1 MFADYISDNTWANRS
16 HRGWTAL
23 ASFAAQA
30 LAIAGLLV
38 LPLFYTQ
45 AMPRLPLLGSV
56 IAPAPP
62 AVPGA
67 ARAAQSQV
75 VSNLDE
81 HALRF
86 PTPIPRAF
94 PTPSDHDADAHS
106 SELPTGP
113 GVPHGNGDHTG
124 ERSLLDGIGPGPNS
138 LMPLS
143 PSLRP
148 PRISHV
154 MEGNLIRRVQPEYP
168 ALAKQAR
175 IQGTVLLRAV
185 IDREGTIQDLQV
197 ISGHPLL
204 VRAAINAVRL
214 WRYRPYYL
222 NDQPVE
228 VETQVTVN
236 FSLSGG

>member
-1 MFADYISDNTWANRS
+1 MFADYISENAWANRS

-45 AMPRLPLLGSV
+45 ALPRLAVLGSIV
-56 IAPAPP
+56 APAPP
-62 AVPGA
+62 PAPSV

-81 HALRF
+81 HALRL

-94 PTPSDHDADAHS
+94 STSTGHDADAEF
-106 SELPTGP
+106 SELPGGP
-113 GVPHGNGDHTG
+113 GVPGGNGD
-124 ERSLLDGIGPGPNS
+124 RNAKYAVLDAIGQVPNS
-138 LMPLS
+138 LMPLT
-143 PSLRP
+143 PSARP
-148 PRISHV
+148 PRVSHM

-175 IQGTVLLRAV
+175 IQGAVVLRAV
-185 IDREGTIQDLQV
+185 IDRDGMIQDLQV
-197 ISGHPLL
+197 ITGHPLL
-204 VRAAINAVRL
+204 VQAAINAVRQ
-214 WRYRPYYL
+214 WRYRPFYL

-236 FSLSGG
+236 FTLSGG